1 MGRTDQVL
9 IISTELCKVFI
20 RTTMKVVLAFLF
32 ICLIQ
37 LSLGNPSSSE
47 GDLSLQREARE
58 AKRGCSKGGQ
68 KCRDSNGQ
76 KDTKKRQK
84 TRKSKSRPKNQGQK
98 DTKKRQKTRKSKS
111 RPKTQGQKDTKKR
124 QKTRPGALL
133 RSGNERN
140 STQCF
145 TDLVAKT
152 KKFNRAQVE
161 LRLANRVKG
170 WGKLMKNKKNNS
182 ASTFSDAL
190 EAMNEATGN
199 GKGCEGDSSSFD
211 EAKKVREK
219 LANCSVSAGAN
230 CDEGKLSVPINS
242 TLVSSCKTTLKAC
255 LTKSND
261 AEICSCVQG
270 LTNPGDECL
279 DFKAMH
285 DSVKS
290 QKDKC
295 TKGSEE
301 GSFGDCRKQERMA
314 AKFGN
319 KCKKSC
325 KGPGSQSTTQA
336 PAAKQRRELLRK
348 VYNQKMNFV

>member
-37 LSLGNPSSSE
+37 LSLGEQQNPSSSE

-68 KCRDSNGQ
+68 KCRDSN
-76 KDTKKRQK
+76 
-84 TRKSKSRPKNQGQK
+84 GQK

-242 TLVSSCKTTLKAC
+242 TLVSSCKTTLEAFAKDFKAC

-261 AEICSCVQG
+261 AEICSCVQDWA
-270 LTNPGDECL
+270 TGD
-279 DFKAMH
+279 
-285 DSVKS
+285 
-290 QKDKC
+290 
-295 TKGSEE
+295 GI
-301 GSFGDCRKQERMA
+301 
-314 AKFGN
+314 
-319 KCKKSC
+319 
-325 KGPGSQSTTQA
+325 
-336 PAAKQRRELLRK
+336 LR
-348 VYNQKMNFV
+348 

>member
-98 DTKKRQKTRKSKS
+98 DTKKRQKTRKSKSRPKNQGQKDTKKRQKIRKSKS

-219 LANCSVSAGAN
+219 LANCSVS
-230 CDEGKLSVPINS
+230 
-242 TLVSSCKTTLKAC
+242 
-255 LTKSND
+255 
-261 AEICSCVQG
+261 
-270 LTNPGDECL
+270 
-279 DFKAMH
+279 
-285 DSVKS
+285 
-290 QKDKC
+290 
-295 TKGSEE
+295 
-301 GSFGDCRKQERMA
+301 
-314 AKFGN
+314 
-319 KCKKSC
+319 
-325 KGPGSQSTTQA
+325 
-336 PAAKQRRELLRK
+336 
-348 VYNQKMNFV
+348 